1 MSSLSVTDREHA
13 LRHYRLEELRKQ
25 WRELNLELVRIAAEA
40 RQIQQELLHEHD
52 EDDNDLATLG
62 ERTMC
67 TRFCSQYHNEHL
79 EGAS

>member
-25 WRELNLELVRIAAEA
+25 RRELKLELVRIAAEA

-67 TRFCSQYHNEHL
+67 TRFCSKYHNEHL
-79 EGAS
+79 EGGS